1 MLLRPNRDEAFVVLG
16 TVGKALLVLGLAT
29 FGLAALALLAGDVDS
44 AGALAFG
51 ASLGV
56 GAGTWTRMHT
66 GSRRRLTWTTGVVAA
81 TTSWVACSLTA
92 SVPLHLSGH
101 YASYPDAL
109 FEALSGLTTTG
120 LTLVQDIDH
129 MAPAMALYRHLLEL
143 SGALATVVVGL
154 TLLTA
159 ATATSSSL
167 DPSDVRDERIMPSVR
182 RMWRIVA
189 EVAGVVIGVGLV
201 TTSIALAVAGVRG
214 WDVLIHGISLT
225 ISAAATGGFALTSH
239 SVGYYHSAL
248 VEIALI
254 PLMLAGAVSFMLHR
268 AAWRGER
275 WPLTRE
281 LEVRVL
287 VASILAISAVVMLGL
302 GRSGSLG
309 DVVPLF
315 RRGLFTTIAAHT
327 TTGLHNVSPRLLVTD
342 WGLLAPAGLVAAMAV
357 GGMTGSTAGGL
368 KALRV
373 GLIGKGIAADVRRVL
388 LPEAAVVVST
398 FTWGRRRK
406 LEHGHVRSSATLL
419 LILLVASLGAATA
432 VLFLDSTVN
441 LTEALFMAVSAASNA
456 GQTVGTLTP
465 SDPIALKA
473 GYGLLMLLGRLEWIA
488 VFATFGFIYASLRG
502 RQ

>member
-287 VASILAISAVVMLGL
+287 VASILAISAV
-302 GRSGSLG
+302 
-309 DVVPLF
+309 
-315 RRGLFTTIAAHT
+315 
-327 TTGLHNVSPRLLVTD
+327 
-342 WGLLAPAGLVAAMAV
+342 
-357 GGMTGSTAGGL
+357 
-368 KALRV
+368 
-373 GLIGKGIAADVRRVL
+373 
-388 LPEAAVVVST
+388 
-398 FTWGRRRK
+398 
-406 LEHGHVRSSATLL
+406 
-419 LILLVASLGAATA
+419 
-432 VLFLDSTVN
+432 
-441 LTEALFMAVSAASNA
+441 
-456 GQTVGTLTP
+456 
-465 SDPIALKA
+465 
-473 GYGLLMLLGRLEWIA
+473 
-488 VFATFGFIYASLRG
+488 
-502 RQ
+502 

>member
-1 MLLRPNRDEAFVVLG
+1 MLLRPNRAEVHVVLG
-16 TVGKALLVLGLAT
+16 TVGKAVLVLGIAT
-29 FGLAALALLAGDVDS
+29 FGAAFLALLAGDLDS
-44 AGALAFG
+44 AAALAIG
-51 ASLGV
+51 ASLGT
-56 GAGTWTRMHT
+56 GAGTWTRIHT
-66 GSRRRLTWTTGVVAA
+66 GTRRRLTWTTGVVAA
-81 TTSWVACSLTA
+81 TTSWVACTLTA
-92 SVPLHLSGH
+92 SVPLYLSGH
-101 YASYPDAL
+101 YGSYPDAV

-120 LTLVQDIDH
+120 LTLVQDLDH
-129 MAPAMALYRHLLEL
+129 MPAAMALYRHVLEL

-167 DPSDVRDERIMPSVR
+167 DPSDVRDERIIPSVR
-182 RMWRIVA
+182 RMWRLVGQ
-189 EVAGVVIGVGLV
+189 VAGAVVATGLVLTTTAVVI
-201 TTSIALAVAGVRG
+201 AGVRG
-214 WDVLIHGISLT
+214 WDAMVHGVSLAL
-225 ISAAATGGFALTSH
+225 SAASTGGFAVTSQ

-248 VEIALI
+248 VEVVLI
-254 PLMLAGAVSFMLHR
+254 PLMFAGAVSFTLHR

-287 VASILAISAVVMLGL
+287 VASVLAVALVVMLGL
-302 GRSGSLG
+302 GRSGATG
-309 DVVPLF
+309 DLVPLF

-327 TTGLHNVSPRLLVTD
+327 TTGLHTVAPRLLATD

-373 GLIGKGIAADVRRVL
+373 GLIAKGISADVRRVL

-465 SDPIALKA
+465 SDPVALKV

-488 VFATFGFIYASLRG
+488 VFATLGFLYASLRG

>member
-1 MLLRPNRDEAFVVLG
+1 
-16 TVGKALLVLGLAT
+16 
-29 FGLAALALLAGDVDS
+29 
-44 AGALAFG
+44 
-51 ASLGV
+51 
-56 GAGTWTRMHT
+56 
-66 GSRRRLTWTTGVVAA
+66 
-81 TTSWVACSLTA
+81 
-92 SVPLHLSGH
+92 
-101 YASYPDAL
+101 
-109 FEALSGLTTTG
+109 
-120 LTLVQDIDH
+120 
-129 MAPAMALYRHLLEL
+129 
-143 SGALATVVVGL
+143 
-154 TLLTA
+154 
-159 ATATSSSL
+159 
-167 DPSDVRDERIMPSVR
+167 
-182 RMWRIVA
+182 
-189 EVAGVVIGVGLV
+189 
-201 TTSIALAVAGVRG
+201 
-214 WDVLIHGISLT
+214 
-225 ISAAATGGFALTSH
+225 
-239 SVGYYHSAL
+239 
-248 VEIALI
+248 
-254 PLMLAGAVSFMLHR
+254 
-268 AAWRGER
+268 
-275 WPLTRE
+275 
-281 LEVRVL
+281 
-287 VASILAISAVVMLGL
+287 MLGL